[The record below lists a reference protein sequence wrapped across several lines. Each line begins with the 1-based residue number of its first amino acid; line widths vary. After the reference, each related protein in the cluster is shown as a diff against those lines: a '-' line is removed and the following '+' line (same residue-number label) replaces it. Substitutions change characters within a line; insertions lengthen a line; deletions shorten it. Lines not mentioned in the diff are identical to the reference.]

1 MGVEISMTY
10 KEKSVTETPEKEE
23 KFKSV
28 LGDIIVD
35 EQGIERKE
43 YKGEEHWERIG
54 AHMEEAELFKGF
66 LPWEHI
72 DKIVKKDEH
81 LKYPHVDIH
90 LKKEEIEE
98 EWEEKKLQ
106 IFFNKDSPDGYDEI
120 DKFLRHIK
128 LSWQANLQRHSLKTL
143 SYSYD
148 GEKQVMEA
156 KEEEEVEEIEEAPL
170 RDIKEP
176 KTEERDNEV
185 EKESGEGNQ
194 DTEEPGSQEKEEEKA
209 GEDGEEE
216 KEQKKEEGG
225 YSNMVDNI
233 LEDIG

>member
-1 MGVEISMTY
+1 MVLERSMTY
-10 KEKSVTETPEKEE
+10 KEKSVTENPENEK

-28 LGDIIVD
+28 LGDILVD
-35 EQGIERKE
+35 RQGIEREE
-43 YKGEEHWERIG
+43 YKGEEHWEKIG

-66 LPWEHI
+66 LPWDHI
-72 DKIVKKDEH
+72 DKITKRDEH

-90 LKKEEIEE
+90 LKKDEVED

-128 LSWQANLQRHSLKTL
+128 LSWNAHLQSHSLKTL

-148 GEKQVMEA
+148 DGEQVMQPAEVSDNEESSEEKVREVEEDEGEDEPEDDSA
-156 KEEEEVEEIEEAPL
+156 VEEEE
-170 RDIKEP
+170 
-176 KTEERDNEV
+176 
-185 EKESGEGNQ
+185 S
-194 DTEEPGSQEKEEEKA
+194 
-209 GEDGEEE
+209 GEEE
-216 KEQKKEEGG
+216 EEGKKKKGKGEG